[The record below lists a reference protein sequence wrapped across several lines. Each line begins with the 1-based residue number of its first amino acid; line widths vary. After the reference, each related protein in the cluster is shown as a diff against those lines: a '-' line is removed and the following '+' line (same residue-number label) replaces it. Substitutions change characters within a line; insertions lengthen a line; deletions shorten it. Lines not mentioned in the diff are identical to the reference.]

1 MPRVLVIGSH
11 MNMNLC
17 FHGLHSFQFFA
28 VLKKRSIYVSVC
40 SVYAYIYVTLN
51 KRKQE
56 NHLELCPT
64 NMHSEPLC
72 EMVLI
77 DLS

>member
-1 MPRVLVIGSH
+1 M
-11 MNMNLC
+11 
-17 FHGLHSFQFFA
+17 
-28 VLKKRSIYVSVC
+28 SVC

-64 NMHSEPLC
+64 NMHNDPLR